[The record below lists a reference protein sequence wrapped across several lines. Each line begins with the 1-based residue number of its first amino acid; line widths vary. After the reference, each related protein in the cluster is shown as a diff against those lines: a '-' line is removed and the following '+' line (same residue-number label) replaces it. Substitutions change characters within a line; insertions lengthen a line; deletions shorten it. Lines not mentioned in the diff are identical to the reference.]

1 MNVLF
6 CASEAAPFA
15 ASGGLGDVAGSLPRA
30 IRNRKVACRVVMPLY
45 GDMKQEYREKLTYIT
60 NFTVPVGWRNQYC
73 GLFELTHNGVKYYFL
88 DNEYYFKR
96 TGLYGFYDDGERFA
110 FFSRAILEMLFH
122 VDFVPDVIHA
132 NDWQTALVPVYLN
145 LYYRHLE
152 QYRSIKTVFTIHNI
166 QYQGKYG
173 MEILEDVFGI
183 PQSAKSIVEQDGCV
197 NLMKGAIEMADRVT
211 TVSPTY
217 AEELLDPWYA
227 HGLDTI
233 LRLRSF
239 KLSGILN
246 GIDTDSYNPE
256 TDPDIYAHYTAEDPS
271 GKAENKRAL
280 QERLGLPQR
289 PEAPLIG
296 MVTRLVS
303 HKGLDLV
310 KYVLDELLQ
319 ADVQMVLLGSGDWT
333 YENFFRE
340 AQDRHREKFCYCA
353 GFVPELARKIYA
365 GADIFLMPSK
375 SEPCGLSQMVACRYG
390 AVPVVRE
397 TGGLKDSITDCG
409 DGYGIGFT
417 FKTYN
422 ANDMLAAIHR
432 ALGAY
437 ANPEDWPLL
446 VDRALKA
453 DFSWGRSANEYIR
466 LYRAL
471 LKA

>member
-1 MNVLF
+1 M
-6 CASEAAPFA
+6 
-15 ASGGLGDVAGSLPRA
+15 
-30 IRNRKVACRVVMPLY
+30 
-45 GDMKQEYREKLTYIT
+45 
-60 NFTVPVGWRNQYC
+60 
-73 GLFELTHNGVKYYFL
+73 
-88 DNEYYFKR
+88 
-96 TGLYGFYDDGERFA
+96 
-110 FFSRAILEMLFH
+110 
-122 VDFVPDVIHA
+122 
-132 NDWQTALVPVYLN
+132 VY
-145 LYYRHLE
+145 
-152 QYRSIKTVFTIHNI
+152 TIHNI

-183 PQSAKSIVEQDGCV
+183 PQSAKSTVEQDGCV